1 MAESWSGDC
10 PDHSG
15 SQNESPSASCT
26 DSIMAVRA
34 DQRIMVICAPI
45 GGLCEKR
52 VTLLVTL
59 RVRCLV
65 SGDSA
70 WAEAIAIVI
79 APRSSGTRSGRLDAD
94 GEERR

>member
-1 MAESWSGDC
+1 M
-10 PDHSG
+10 
-15 SQNESPSASCT
+15 
-26 DSIMAVRA
+26 
-34 DQRIMVICAPI
+34 
-45 GGLCEKR
+45 
-52 VTLLVTL
+52 LLVTL

-79 APRSSGTRSGRLDAD
+79 APRSSGTGSGRLEAD

>member
-1 MAESWSGDC
+1 MQLQTT
-10 PDHSG
+10 G
-15 SQNESPSASCT
+15 S
-26 DSIMAVRA
+26 VK
-34 DQRIMVICAPI
+34 APGI

-70 WAEAIAIVI
+70 RAEAVAIVI
-79 APRSSGTRSGRLDAD
+79 APRSSGTGSGRLDAD